1 MKSQRTKEI
10 LKNFSGINKSCLIRE
25 GDTLRIMNPERTVFA
40 QAKVDD
46 VFPREFGVF
55 DLPSLLSTISLYD
68 DADISYEEDHL
79 LISEGR
85 RKARYYYTNPRHIK
99 AAPAGDIKLPPKLM
113 SFLLEKKEL
122 EDMLKASAVMKLTNL
137 YITGNKVVCK
147 NSDGTGN
154 DYELLIEN
162 IDVGQDTNIEDIN
175 ININIDTLKLIPG
188 DYDVSVT
195 EKAILFK
202 STNSELQYVVI
213 LNN

>member
-1 MKSQRTKEI
+1 MKQRTFEI

-25 GDTLRIMNPERTVFA
+25 GDVIRIMNPEKTVFA
-40 QAKVDD
+40 QARVDD

-55 DLPSLLSTISLYD
+55 DLPSLLSAISLFQ
-68 DADISYEEDHL
+68 DAEITYEEDHL
-79 LISEGR
+79 LITEGR
-85 RKARYYYTNPRHIK
+85 RKTRFYYTNTRHIK
-99 AAPAGDIKLPPKLM
+99 AAPAGDIKLPPTMM

-122 EDMLKASAVMKLTNL
+122 EDMLKASSVLKLTNL

-147 NSDGTGN
+147 NADGTGN

-162 IDVGQDTNIEDIN
+162 INVGKDINVEDIQ
-175 ININIDTLKLIPG
+175 ININIDTLKLIPA

-202 STNSELQYVVI
+202 STTSELQYVVI

>member
-1 MKSQRTKEI
+1 MKQRTFEI

-25 GDTLRIMNPERTVFA
+25 GDVIRIMNPEKTVFA
-40 QAKVDD
+40 QARVED

-55 DLPSLLSTISLYD
+55 DLPSLLSAISLFQ
-68 DADISYEEDHL
+68 DAEITYEEDHL
-79 LISEGR
+79 LIKEGR
-85 RKARYYYTNPRHIK
+85 RTTRFYYTNTRHIK
-99 AAPAGDIKLPPKLM
+99 AAPAGDIKLPETLM

-122 EDMLKASAVMKLTNL
+122 EDMLKASSVLKLTNL
-137 YITGNKVVCK
+137 YISGNKVVCK

-154 DYELLIEN
+154 DYELVIEN
-162 IDVGQDTNIEDIN
+162 INVSPDVNVEDIQ
-175 ININIDTLKLIPG
+175 ININIDTLKLIPN

-202 STNSELQYVVI
+202 STTSELQYVVI

>member
-1 MKSQRTKEI
+1 MKQRTFEI

-25 GDTLRIMNPERTVFA
+25 GDVIRIMNPEKTVFA
-40 QAKVDD
+40 QARVDD

-55 DLPSLLSTISLYD
+55 DLPSLLSAISLFQ
-68 DADISYEEDHL
+68 DAEITYEEDHL

-85 RKARYYYTNPRHIK
+85 RKTRFYYTNTRHIK
-99 AAPAGDIKLPPKLM
+99 AAPAGDIKLPPTLM

-122 EDMLKASAVMKLTNL
+122 EDMLKASSVLKLTNL
-137 YITGNKVVCK
+137 YINGNKVVCK
-147 NSDGTGN
+147 NADGTGN

-162 IDVGQDTNIEDIN
+162 INVSQDTNVEDIN

-202 STNSELQYVVI
+202 STTSELQYVVI

>member
-1 MKSQRTKEI
+1 MKQRTFEI

-25 GDTLRIMNPERTVFA
+25 GDVIRIMNPEKTVFA
-40 QAKVDD
+40 QARVDD

-55 DLPSLLSTISLYD
+55 DLPSLLSAISLFQ
-68 DADISYEEDHL
+68 DAEITYEEDHL
-79 LISEGR
+79 LIQEGR
-85 RKARYYYTNPRHIK
+85 RKTRFYYTNTRHIK
-99 AAPAGDIKLPPKLM
+99 AAPAGDIKLPPTMM

-122 EDMLKASAVMKLTNL
+122 EDMLKASSVLKLTNL

-147 NSDGTGN
+147 NADGTGN

-162 IDVGQDTNIEDIN
+162 INVGKDINVEDIQ
-175 ININIDTLKLIPG
+175 ININIDTLKLIPA

-202 STNSELQYVVI
+202 STTSELQYVVI

>member
-1 MKSQRTKEI
+1 MKQRTFEI

-25 GDTLRIMNPERTVFA
+25 GDVIRIMNPEKTVFA
-40 QAKVDD
+40 QARVDD

-55 DLPSLLSTISLYD
+55 DLPSLLSAISLFQ
-68 DADISYEEDHL
+68 DAEITYEEDHL

-85 RKARYYYTNPRHIK
+85 RKTRFYYTNTRHIK
-99 AAPAGDIKLPPKLM
+99 AAPAGDIKLPPTLM

-122 EDMLKASAVMKLTNL
+122 EDMLKASSVLKLTNL
-137 YITGNKVVCK
+137 YINGNKVVFK
-147 NSDGTGN
+147 NADGTGN

-162 IDVGQDTNIEDIN
+162 INVSPDTNVEDIQ

-202 STNSELQYVVI
+202 STTSELQYVVI